1 MRNDLALSL
10 TGFSLIAVTYGLARF
25 SWGLMLPDIAQ
36 DVPFSPRIAG
46 VIAACSFVAY
56 CLASLSAS
64 RVTARFGPRLTGIT
78 ATLFAA
84 AGLMLLASA
93 ASPGMLAAGLCHTG
107 SMPDP
112 ATLTSAASPGMLA
125 AGLFIAG
132 LSSGL
137 ASPSLAAAVSRCISA
152 DRQPQ
157 VNTVINAGTG
167 GGIILSVP
175 VLMLLPGGWRSACMV
190 FAVIALLCLIPL
202 LRWLTGRSDTPAA
215 PDAGIISRLRQPVLR
230 RLAAIALVSGIASA
244 AWWSFGPDVLRQH
257 VQVDDYAASLLWLV
271 SGGAGVLGVFTG
283 PAAARFGLAGI
294 YRVAQ
299 LAMALPLLV
308 LSFTQ
313 GFNSWLIPA
322 VALCGAGYITLSGV
336 LLVHGANAAPD
347 APASGVGLAF
357 FMLAVGQVIGSML
370 FGLLYNDAGAPAA
383 LIAFC
388 VLGLGLAGITPERSA
403 ARLFGKLPEKKI

>member
-93 ASPGMLAAGLCHTG
+93 GSPGMLAV
-107 SMPDP
+107 
-112 ATLTSAASPGMLA
+112 
-125 AGLFIAG
+125 GLFIAG

-137 ASPSLAAAVSRCISA
+137 ASPSLAAAVSRCVSA
-152 DRQPQ
+152 ARQPQ

-175 VLMLLPGGWRSACMV
+175 VLMLLPGGWRSACVV

-202 LRWLTGRSDTPAA
+202 LRWLPGRCDTPAS
-215 PDAGIISRLRQPVLR
+215 PDAGIISRLRQPVMR

-257 VQVDDYAASLLWLV
+257 VQVDDQAASLLWLV

-299 LAMALPLLV
+299 LSMALPLLA

-313 GFNSWLIPA
+313 GFNGWLIPA

-357 FMLAVGQVIGSML
+357 FMLAVGQVIGTML

-403 ARLFGKLPEKKI
+403 ARLSGKSPEKEI

>member
-46 VIAACSFVAY
+46 IIAACSFVAY

-64 RVTARFGPRLTGIT
+64 RVTAHFGPRLTGIT

-84 AGLMLLASA
+84 AGLMLLA
-93 ASPGMLAAGLCHTG
+93 
-107 SMPDP
+107 
-112 ATLTSAASPGMLA
+112 SAASPGMLA

-175 VLMLLPGGWRSACMV
+175 VLMLLPGGWRSACVV

-202 LRWLTGRSDTPAA
+202 LRWLPERSDTPAA
-215 PDAGIISRLRQPVLR
+215 PEAGIIYRLRQPVLR

-257 VQVDDYAASLLWLV
+257 VRVDDHAASLLWLV

-403 ARLFGKLPEKKI
+403 ARLSGKSPEKKI